1 MTKTATKIQTES
13 GNNIAGEKLIT
24 RIKLM
29 PGNTL
34 EVNYK
39 LANDK
44 EALEVSYTGKE
55 EVTDRYL
62 EQFAKLNAPACQI
75 VPILEYA
82 YPADLK
88 AGVLRLKYNEK
99 GNLDKMSVSVQL
111 KLTTSNSPVNISTPM
126 VDFVTEDSPE
136 EAFRISAEN
145 EEIVHELL
153 AMTKA
158 YMNGETRTKQLS
170 LVVDNEE

>member
-55 EVTDRYL
+55 EVTNRYL

-88 AGVLRLKYNEK
+88 AGVLRL
-99 GNLDKMSVSVQL
+99 
-111 KLTTSNSPVNISTPM
+111 
-126 VDFVTEDSPE
+126 
-136 EAFRISAEN
+136 
-145 EEIVHELL
+145 
-153 AMTKA
+153 
-158 YMNGETRTKQLS
+158 
-170 LVVDNEE
+170 